1 MNKTDIKKLVN
12 KCISVLKERH
22 YIIQEN
28 RLVTFG
34 KKVYPNNGWCIFL
47 GGGSGSGKGQTL
59 KNQLPINGKVI
70 NVDHWKDYY
79 AKMHNMDYDSH
90 NPEQVNAVHQAISQR
105 NWKGKVKDNLFNPKT
120 HQNKSNL
127 PNIIFDMTAKHPYDD
142 IFDTAEEAQE
152 LGYKTMLVWVVA
164 TRSESI
170 LRNLHRD
177 RRVPDKILHD
187 TYNSLMREMPKFLQ
201 SMYATE
207 CLDDAWIV
215 FSSYTDISR
224 SDLQGNETHT
234 AAVQLKPTSN
244 GFFIDKNTMERLT
257 HYLGKEEATPD
268 NPSTFLSSDEVA
280 AKYGTK
286 NQEGGYDFDRSKLNP
301 KQGFYRQ

>member
-1 MNKTDIKKLVN
+1 MRSEKINRLLN
-12 KCISVLKERH
+12 ECISVLREKG
-22 YIIQEN
+22 YIVQEDKY
-28 RLVTFG
+28 VTFG
-34 KKVYPNNGWCIFL
+34 KQSYPDYGWCIIL
-47 GGGSGSGKGQTL
+47 GGSGGSGKGYIL
-59 KNQLPINGKVI
+59 KHQLLINGKVI
-70 NVDHWKDYY
+70 NVDHWKEKY
-79 AKMHNMDYDSH
+79 AEMHGIDYDSH
-90 NPEQVNAVHQAISQR
+90 NPEQVNAIHQAISQK
-105 NWKGKVKDNLFNPKT
+105 NWKGKIRSNLFNPEAHPTKD
-120 HQNKSNL
+120 SL

-142 IFDTAEEAQE
+142 VFDLAEEAQE
-152 LGYKTMLVWVVA
+152 VGYKTMLVWVVA

-224 SDLQGNETHT
+224 SDLQGDETHT

-286 NQEGGYDFDRSKLNP
+286 NSEGGYDFDRSKLNP

>member
-1 MNKTDIKKLVN
+1 MNKRDIRKLISE
-12 KCISVLKERH
+12 CISVLKEKH

-28 RLVTFG
+28 RVVTFG
-34 KKVYPNNGWCIFL
+34 SKTYPNSGWCIFL
-47 GGGSGSGKGQTL
+47 GGSGGVGKGQIL
-59 KNQLPINGKVI
+59 KTQLPINGKII
-70 NVDHWKDYY
+70 NVDHWKKYY
-79 AKMHNMDYDSH
+79 AKMYDMNYDSH
-90 NPEQVNAVHQAISQR
+90 NPEQVNAIHQAISQK
-105 NWKGKVKDNLFNPKT
+105 NWKGKVKDNLFNPEV
-120 HQNKSNL
+120 HQNKNNL

-170 LRNLHRD
+170 IRNLHRD
-177 RRVPDKILHD
+177 RRVPDKILHSA
-187 TYNSLMREMPKFLQ
+187 YNSLMTEMPKFLQ
-201 SMYATE
+201 STYATE

-215 FSSYTDISR
+215 FSSYTDLSR
-224 SDLQGNETHT
+224 SDLQGDETKT

-244 GFFIDKNTMERLT
+244 GFFIDRGTMERLT
-257 HYLGKEEATPD
+257 QYLGKEEATPD

-286 NQEGGYDFDRSKLNP
+286 NDKGGYDFDRNKFDL
-301 KQGFYRQ
+301 KKGLYR